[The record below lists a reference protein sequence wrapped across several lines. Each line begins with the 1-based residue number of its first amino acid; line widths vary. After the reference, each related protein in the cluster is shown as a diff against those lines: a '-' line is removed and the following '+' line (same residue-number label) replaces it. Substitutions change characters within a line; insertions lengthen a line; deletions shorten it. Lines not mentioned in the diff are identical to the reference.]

1 MPKRNSVQQQH
12 RPCNVLTKSFHLS
25 GRSSGLESVPLWQW
39 EPGEPQIYDYQ
50 YGFKS
55 RDYHNETTISRV
67 PVDSRFSGHTTLQTY
82 CIHRTPYSLTNYV
95 SVSVRNA
102 AKEKILY
109 LVWNSTLAPVAL
121 LNKIQLEEFDRAVW
135 TLYLRIQIFRFR
147 NFYKQLLG

>member
-82 CIHRTPYSLTNYV
+82 IACIGHPTLWLTMYQYQSGTQPKRRFFISCETQHMTSAGSFIDTTRRIRQSGVDVVFANTNISL
-95 SVSVRNA
+95 S
-102 AKEKILY
+102 
-109 LVWNSTLAPVAL
+109 
-121 LNKIQLEEFDRAVW
+121 
-135 TLYLRIQIFRFR
+135 
-147 NFYKQLLG
+147 